1 MWLWYGFLCLDTAI
15 IIVNIMGLTVQLIYI
30 SIYIYFREAKLRPIQ
45 LTIAGVA
52 FMVGLYIYVS
62 EFVPTRAS
70 SRKQVGLIASIVT
83 ILMYISPVCDIVH
96 CIRVKSART
105 ISVSMSLATLCS
117 SSLWLTYGILLN
129 DTFIALPNI
138 PGLLSSVSRLIILWK
153 FNGAGRL
160 PAVTTLHTQVYFS
173 LEETSLRLAR
183 KTTETLP
190 KKATTF
196 SPGSCH
202 AIMSPRH
209 LRKLSAAPLHRRPG
223 TINTSSAKSPSSLA
237 NALAIIVSH
246 THIIFLF
253 CMISNPTSH
262 LTHIEV

>member
-1 MWLWYGFLCLDTAI
+1 MDPLFLLSWLTVIFTVYMYLSGISTCTLLFRSRSSSNISFVPFITTAVNIMMWLWYGFLCLDTAI

-45 LTIAGVA
+45 LTIAGIA

-83 ILMYISPVCDIVH
+83 ILMYISPVCDIVY

-160 PAVTTLHTQVYFS
+160 PAVPTLHTQP
-173 LEETSLRLAR
+173 A
-183 KTTETLP
+183 
-190 KKATTF
+190 
-196 SPGSCH
+196 
-202 AIMSPRH
+202 
-209 LRKLSAAPLHRRPG
+209 
-223 TINTSSAKSPSSLA
+223 
-237 NALAIIVSH
+237 
-246 THIIFLF
+246 
-253 CMISNPTSH
+253 
-262 LTHIEV
+262 